1 MSLQKQYAGYRSF
14 SYLEAG
20 VDYEP
25 FELADEV
32 DRVAPYRLP
41 LSDEEEARVRD
52 LTSTS
57 VSFRL
62 ELSRRPST
70 PARGVWSR
78 RSKACR
84 ILIGTACSTT

>member
-32 DRVAPYRLP
+32 DRVAP
-41 LSDEEEARVRD
+41 
-52 LTSTS
+52 
-57 VSFRL
+57 VSYTHLRAH
-62 ELSRRPST
+62 ET
-70 PARGVWSR
+70 
-78 RSKACR
+78 
-84 ILIGTACSTT
+84 